1 MKMFHFATIRNEALQ
16 RFKGM
21 DLNEK
26 ICVVLRHIPRW
37 VAPGLTLAAV
47 LWLTLAP
54 RPLPDSDVRLFEH
67 ADKVVHALMFGF
79 LSWIFTAD
87 MSVGRRGEP
96 AAFASSG
103 WIRVAL
109 PAVGAA
115 LLGGV
120 IELLQ
125 PGLSGRS
132 CDAAD
137 FAADVA
143 GVLLALPFSV
153 SISRR

>member
-1 MKMFHFATIRNEALQ
+1 MKMFHFATIRNEVSQ
-16 RFKGM
+16 RFKSM
-21 DLNEK
+21 DINKK
-26 ICVVLRHIPRW
+26 ICVVLRNIPRW

-54 RPLPDSDVRLFEH
+54 RPLPDTDVRFFEH

-87 MSVGRRGEP
+87 MSVRRIGEP
-96 AAFASSG
+96 TAFASLG
-103 WIRVAL
+103 WVRVVL